1 MKLRTL
7 LILLWLMLLLCP
19 KTSKGQNEI
28 IQQLDKI
35 RNRPKKIKIEN
46 QIEIENGGGHLQGV
60 QAYRYQDED
69 YYFFS
74 GSSKIYG
81 YLAVADKEEVK
92 RLHIV
97 GDLPLKHAGGFQLAG
112 PWLAVGVE
120 DNEARNL
127 SEVKV
132 YRIDN
137 PLAIDINPSG
147 VVKRQGDWERATAG
161 AIAICELENELVLL
175 VGDWSNR
182 HIDFYR
188 APLNHAQDENLQF
201 EKTGENTMADVPRDD
216 WIEPEAWP
224 YQNINLV
231 KHQREIYL
239 FGFSSGPGDKNLMDV
254 FLLENLNSTDPVV
267 TKVYQRIFKRSKT
280 TRFGWGAGISYDE
293 KAGFTIYA
301 CGENFQEET
310 VFVAY
315 KSKD

>member
-137 PLAIDINPSG
+137 PLAIDIKPAG

-161 AIAICELENELVLL
+161 AIAVCELENELVLL

-182 HIDFYR
+182 HIDFY
-188 APLNHAQDENLQF
+188 QVQFSEVGSEYFQF
-201 EKTGENTMADVPRDD
+201 EKTAEISLANVSRNN
-216 WIEPEAWP
+216 WIESEAWP
-224 YQNINLV
+224 YQNINLI
-231 KHQREIYL
+231 KYQGEIYL

-254 FLLENLNSTDPVV
+254 YFLENLKSKTPVL
-267 TKVYQRIFKRSKT
+267 TKVYQRIFKRSKI
-280 TRFGWGAGISYDE
+280 TRFGWGAGISFDE